1 MKSLKWN
8 MIFLSSVYLILGIVL
23 LIWPDV
29 VLGGICMLIG
39 CLIAGTGIVQLARF
53 FLVRERLFFAP
64 LTLIGGLICLGLGLF
79 LLLRSDVILTALPIV
94 FGLFIVFDSVVRIQ
108 NALELRRCG
117 YNTWKGIL
125 ASGAVSVILGLV
137 MLFNPFG
144 TVQALVMAIGI
155 ILIVEGILNLASM
168 AYTAFAVKAYLNEH
182 ADDMVSEW
190 NAVNAA
196 FDKGATLE
204 GSAVEIDVDDSS
216 DQ

>member
-39 CLIAGTGIVQLARF
+39 CLVAGTGIVQLVRF
-53 FLVRERLFFAP
+53 FVVRERLFFAP

-125 ASGAVSVILGLV
+125 ASGAVSVVLGLV

-155 ILIVEGILNLASM
+155 ILIIEGILNLASM
-168 AYTAFAVKAYLNEH
+168 AYTAFAVKAYINEH
-182 ADDMVSEW
+182 SDDMVPGW
-190 NAVNAA
+190 NAA